1 MNNFTHYTF
10 NITIIT
16 FNNTIKC
23 IKSNCIADT
32 VAKQYSL
39 LKFPNQF
46 SCPHNF
52 YHVNTNFHSHNCMHK
67 FLYPSFLYLARLDLL
82 FQTFILYIKLKFM
95 IISK

>member
-16 FNNTIKC
+16 FNDTIKC

-39 LKFPNQF
+39 LKFPN
-46 SCPHNF
+46 PI
-52 YHVNTNFHSHNCMHK
+52 
-67 FLYPSFLYLARLDLL
+67 FLS
-82 FQTFILYIKLKFM
+82 
-95 IISK
+95 S